1 MEPEEEAVVLKVRNR
16 DEQALADFI
25 VLKRPQLL
33 AFIDRRLGAALRRKI
48 EADDLFQETSA
59 EAVRSLGEVDL
70 ADRDPF
76 NWLCQVAERR
86 IIDAHRR
93 FFGSQKRDAGR
104 EVSLNAGGGSSTSDT
119 SRPGLINLLVA
130 SMTSA
135 SQAFSRD
142 QRQMKLLTALEK
154 LPEDHREALRLRYLE
169 NLPSK
174 DIAEKLGKSDGAVR
188 VMLTRSLAKLQQIL
202 EMEGTL

>member
-1 MEPEEEAVVLKVRNR
+1 MEADEEAIVSKVR
-16 DEQALADFI
+16 DGDGQALADFI
-25 VLKRPQLL
+25 VAKRPQLL
-33 AFIDRRLGAALRRKI
+33 AFIDRRLGAAVRRKI

-59 EAVRSLGEVDL
+59 EAIRSIGEVDL

-104 EVSLNAGGGSSTSDT
+104 EVSLNAGGSTSDT

-142 QRQMKLLTALEK
+142 QRQMKLLAALEK

-202 EMEGTL
+202 ELEGTL